1 MNKTLK
7 NPVLIGFGLLFLLS
21 TTCFAFQLMSTE
33 EALKQIFGTKP
44 EIVEETKELEGEKLE
59 QVKERLGGKLHDLQE
74 GSESAQVEAEDEV
87 TFYFAEQDGKRYGVA
102 TVVTEP
108 GKWGPVTFIIAMDPK
123 GTVRT
128 VKVLSYEEKRGR
140 PIARSSFL
148 NQFQGKSSDD
158 PVKVGQD
165 ISGISGATISS
176 RSAAFAVRKAI
187 AMYEVFYGGNE

>member
-7 NPVLIGFGLLFLLS
+7 NPVLIGFGLIFLFS

-33 EALKQIFGTKP
+33 DALKQIFGTKP
-44 EIVEETKELEGEKLE
+44 DIVEETKELEGKELD
-59 QVKERLGGKLHDLQE
+59 QIKERLGGKLHDLQE
-74 GSESAQVEAEDEV
+74 GSESARVEAEDEV

-102 TVVTEP
+102 TVVAEP

-148 NQFQGKSSDD
+148 NQFKGKSSDD

-187 AMYEVFYGGNE
+187 AMYDVFYGGK

>member
-1 MNKTLK
+1 MNKTFK
-7 NPVLIGFGLLFLLS
+7 NPVLIGFGLVFLFS
-21 TTCFAFQLMSTE
+21 TTCFAFQLMTAD

-44 EIVEETKELEGEKLE
+44 QIIEETKELEGKELD
-59 QVKERLGGKLHDLQE
+59 QVKEQLGGKLHDYQE

-87 TFYFAEQDGKRYGVA
+87 TFYFAEQDGKRYGAA

-108 GKWGPVTFIIAMDPK
+108 GKWGPVTFIIAMDTK

-158 PVKVGQD
+158 PVTVGKD

-187 AMYEVFYGGNE
+187 VLYKVFYGGK

>member
-1 MNKTLK
+1 MNKTFK
-7 NPVLIGFGLLFLLS
+7 NPVLIGFGLIFLFS
-21 TTCFAFQLMSTE
+21 TACFAFQLMTTD

-44 EIVEETKELEGEKLE
+44 QIIEETKELEGKALE
-59 QVKERLGGKLHDLQE
+59 QVKEQLGGKLHDYQE

-87 TFYFAEQDGKRYGVA
+87 TFYFAEQDGKRYGA
-102 TVVTEP
+102 AIVVTEP
-108 GKWGPVTFIIAMDPK
+108 GKWGPVTFIIAMDTK

-158 PVKVGQD
+158 PVTVGKD

-187 AMYEVFYGGNE
+187 VLYKVFYGGK